1 MLGFSALSEN
11 PISSVNKV
19 LELSASMTGLSVA
32 SSAAAGT
39 LIGASTM
46 SAISL
51 QTTAGVRI
59 LGHSSTLE
67 STSVAS
73 SSAVFIKGS
82 TLETDLLSS
91 FTQGSA
97 AIRNRSGIATASAN
111 FIQSALG
118 EKLFE
123 NLSTQDSVESFSDL
137 VTSSSTENFTDLNT
151 QTNTETFTDL
161 ET

>member
-46 SAISL
+46 SATST
-51 QTTAGVRI
+51 QTSTGVRI
-59 LGHSSTLE
+59 LVHSASLE
-67 STSVAS
+67 SSSVAS

-82 TLETDLLSS
+82 TLQTDLVSS
-91 FTQGSA
+91 SVQT
-97 AIRNRSGIATASAN
+97 ATGVRT
-111 FIQSALG
+111 LVG
-118 EKLFE
+118 T
-123 NLSTQDSVESFSDL
+123 STQDM
-137 VTSSSTENFTDLNT
+137 NFTQTAIGELLFTEIVPSVNVTYTEITHTGDNWTEITHTGDTWTDVNT
-151 QTNTETFTDL
+151 G
-161 ET
+161 